1 MSEESGQLRATADYA
16 QRNGA
21 TETASYLRRLAD
33 AMDAGKVKP
42 GDQMPG
48 ATEALVADLTAAI
61 ERQQAAEAT
70 VARVRA
76 ALDSTPPA
84 P

>member
-1 MSEESGQLRATADYA
+1 MSDESDQLRATADYA
-16 QRNGA
+16 QRNDA
-21 TETASYLRRLAD
+21 VATASYLRRLAA
-33 AMDAGKVKP
+33 AMDAGAVRP
-42 GDQMPG
+42 GDQLPG

-76 ALDSTPPA
+76 AMDSPPPA

>member
-1 MSEESGQLRATADYA
+1 MNDESSQLRTTADYA

-21 TETASYLRRLAD
+21 VETASYLRRLAD
-33 AMDAGKVKP
+33 AMDAGTVRP

-48 ATEALVADLTAAI
+48 ATEALVSDLTAAI
-61 ERQQAAEAT
+61 ERQQSAEAT